1 MTLRDL
7 LVISGLC
14 LLTEDADEAFRL
26 TLKKEIIHLYGED
39 VFERLEAIEASN
51 EESEEVM
58 LQILRSLAVD
68 QEFLDVKAGIPARDA
83 EIAALRKEIETLKA
97 TMGAEPVAVPK
108 GWKLVPIEP
117 TDAMLLAG
125 YSDVHDTEIW
135 WSLMLNAAPA
145 APVATPTPAFSV
157 GVHGVGI
164 IDDNPSALAVYF
176 NAAPNDDDIRALH
189 EIVSGTPVAAQ
200 VQADT
205 RTPADMLVNG
215 GALILAL
222 NALRRAGKHEIAD
235 ELEKTATRAQQPVSG
250 ADQFRDAA
258 QMIEPSGNS
267 GELPP
272 LPQGISKH
280 GVIGHDS
287 DVYTEAHMLDY
298 SRAAL
303 AQQDACTTCSGV
315 GVIGHSV
322 ICPECGVAQQDAETE
337 KSALAENQEVADGY
351 GWHDGEDPPNSL
363 LYQCMAPFHL
373 NLCRGQELQSVID
386 YGRLVWSQ
394 ARSQQ
399 EADKVDAER
408 WRAFLK
414 TANQKGG
421 LIVRWYDHS
430 DLRTRPASRL
440 DIERLIDA
448 AREEKP

>member
-157 GVHGVGI
+157 GVHGVGV

-200 VQADT
+200 AQPTRRELDMAMLIKNLARQVRRAEPYGTNYRRISDDALDALKRWGLDGSPVRTTKPEGTQSQQVDKST
-205 RTPADMLVNG
+205 EMQRQLVDRTPDL
-215 GALILAL
+215 
-222 NALRRAGKHEIAD
+222 HCQ
-235 ELEKTATRAQQPVSG
+235 QQPVSG
-250 ADQFRDAA
+250 VDASRGSGVTWADA
-258 QMIEPSGNS
+258 QKLAGMPAVDSALEVFCNGGTAENALALVRAVMI
-267 GELPP
+267 
-272 LPQGISKH
+272 
-280 GVIGHDS
+280 
-287 DVYTEAHMLDY
+287 
-298 SRAAL
+298 
-303 AQQDACTTCSGV
+303 AQQD
-315 GVIGHSV
+315 
-322 ICPECGVAQQDAETE
+322 
-337 KSALAENQEVADGY
+337 
-351 GWHDGEDPPNSL
+351 
-363 LYQCMAPFHL
+363 
-373 NLCRGQELQSVID
+373 
-386 YGRLVWSQ
+386 
-394 ARSQQ
+394 
-399 EADKVDAER
+399 ADKVDAER
-408 WRAFLK
+408 WRAYRAAVADLDGVFLQRLES
-414 TANQKGG
+414 AMRDLG
-421 LIVRWYDHS
+421 LDDDATPTQEQVD
-430 DLRTRPASRL
+430 AA
-440 DIERLIDA
+440 IDA
-448 AREEKP
+448 ARKEKS